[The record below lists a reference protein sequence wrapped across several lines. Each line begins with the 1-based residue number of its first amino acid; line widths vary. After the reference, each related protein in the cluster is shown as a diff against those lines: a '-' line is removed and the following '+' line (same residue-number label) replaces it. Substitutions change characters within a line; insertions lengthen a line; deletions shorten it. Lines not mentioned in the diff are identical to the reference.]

1 MKIAKARTDEEKKEI
16 YGKWEKL
23 INMSEKQLLDWA
35 EDDDR
40 FLASLNRA
48 RAEEEGDIQSGY
60 DSFHRIKRRKIK
72 PMKDW
77 SAQDFDNASQE
88 NGFNSRMLGGK
99 PGQPVKDTGMS
110 KWEISLKNWGH
121 DPSKKSS
128 PSYDK
133 WKAWD
138 NKHNKKAFFNRFLI
152 QKAFHKKNGNQTMR
166 TASRILWYN
175 VNFKDPHTGHIEV
188 YAEELSK
195 RDAESDVRDIKSHG
209 GDAWVVPVTSQD
221 QYNKANSALGYRNAT
236 TLKTMR
242 RTSSSVLRDLEI
254 RIATLE
260 KDAFF
265 NFDFGVD
272 KIKSQISDLMD
283 KIPFFR
289 EIQALFKKIFRV
301 RSFKD
306 AKKEAKKLLDFG
318 ERNSQAQEYL
328 SFIMREER
336 SLKGRISLVV
346 EHLKNPSSRPSFD
359 SRARD
364 GARVA
369 SLLWLSIYTYV
380 ICKIIQAVA
389 VKLGIGA
396 LLLKIGVAALIVFF
410 IAVIIFIFVVGNDT
424 TKKDHE
430 EIRRR
435 NMNKRASERI
445 RIASLVEHCI
455 YEELDLSV

>member
-88 NGFNSRMLGGK
+88 NGFNSRMLGGE

-152 QKAFHKKNGNQTMR
+152 QKAFHKKNGSQTMR

-221 QYNKANSALGYRNAT
+221 QFNKANSALGYRNAT
-236 TLKTMR
+236 TLKAMR
-242 RTSSSVLRDLEI
+242 RTASEILRDLEI
-254 RIATLE
+254 RVAKLE
-260 KDAFF
+260 RTSARGDSYVLT
-265 NFDFGVD
+265 DD
-272 KIKSQISDLMD
+272 
-283 KIPFFR
+283 
-289 EIQALFKKIFRV
+289 EV
-301 RSFKD
+301 R
-306 AKKEAKKLLDFG
+306 A
-318 ERNSQAQEYL
+318 
-328 SFIMREER
+328 
-336 SLKGRISLVV
+336 V
-346 EHLKNPSSRPSFD
+346 EMNRRGYGFADIILKNLDYNTNTLTLDNMTQRE
-359 SRARD
+359 
-364 GARVA
+364 
-369 SLLWLSIYTYV
+369 L
-380 ICKIIQAVA
+380 
-389 VKLGIGA
+389 
-396 LLLKIGVAALIVFF
+396 
-410 IAVIIFIFVVGNDT
+410 
-424 TKKDHE
+424 HE
-430 EIRRR
+430 EIFEGDGLGTLDNRSGLV
-435 NMNKRASERI
+435 KWI
-445 RIASLVEHCI
+445 ISLEPV
-455 YEELDLSV
+455 